1 MSKNLLV
8 IMNPVAGQKKANRYL
23 CDILNIFC
31 INGYKCNVQ
40 LTTTKLDGADLV
52 GLYGKNKDLIVCIGG
67 DGTLNQVIA
76 GMRENNIMCPV
87 GYIAGGSTNDFA
99 NGIGLSLSPQR
110 ACEDIVYGQK
120 VNFDIGTFNDR
131 PFCYVASFG
140 AFTKTSY
147 ATPRDLKNSL
157 GHMAYVLEGIKELS
171 DLKAYNMTFE
181 ADGKKYFGKYL
192 FGAICNSIR
201 VGGGIIKFSK
211 NTVDLN
217 DGLFEVILIK
227 KPENPTDFMQLIL
240 DLQSGKYTGKGFDF
254 FTAKSVKI
262 IQEES
267 VEWSLD
273 GERETANKEIFVEN
287 IHSGLCLMMKHK
299 ISNESLLKE

>member
-31 INGYKCNVQ
+31 INGYTCNVQ
-40 LTTTKLDGADLV
+40 FTTMKLSGGDIVRLF
-52 GLYGKNKDLIVCIGG
+52 GKNKDLIVCIGG
-67 DGTLNQVIA
+67 DGTLNEVIS
-76 GMRENNIMCPV
+76 GMRQNNISCPV

-99 NGIGLSLSPQR
+99 NGIGLSLSPVK
-110 ACEDIVYGQK
+110 ACEDIVYGDK
-120 VNFDIGTFNDR
+120 VNFDVGTFNDR
-131 PFCYVASFG
+131 TFCYVASFG

-181 ADGKKYFGKYL
+181 ADGKKYSGKYL

-211 NTVDLN
+211 QTVDLN
-217 DGLFEVILIK
+217 DGFFEVILIK
-227 KPENPTDFMQLIL
+227 KPENPADFMQLLL

-254 FTAKSVKI
+254 FSAQSLKI
-262 IQEES
+262 IQEEP

-273 GERETANKEIFVEN
+273 GEYQRAEEEITVEN